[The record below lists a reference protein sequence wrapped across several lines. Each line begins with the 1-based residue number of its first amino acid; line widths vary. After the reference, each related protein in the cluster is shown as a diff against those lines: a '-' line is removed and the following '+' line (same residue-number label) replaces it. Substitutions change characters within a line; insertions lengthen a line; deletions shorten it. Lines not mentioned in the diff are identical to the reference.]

1 MDLKRSFDF
10 LLTDQSTE
18 AIEVHHVTRATLVAL
33 RQSPLVRTS
42 GGLQRSPLSGVTGS
56 SENSNAQSINHVD
69 GIYKQIRCYSLITD
83 SNITWFLP
91 EITKHKMAIEVAKRS
106 GIRGDDAAPITS

>member
-1 MDLKRSFDF
+1 ML
-10 LLTDQSTE
+10 
-18 AIEVHHVTRATLVAL
+18 
-33 RQSPLVRTS
+33 
-42 GGLQRSPLSGVTGS
+42 
-56 SENSNAQSINHVD
+56 NQSINHVD
-69 GIYKQIRCYSLITD
+69 GIYKQIRYYSLITD